1 MVTFIGMVVVAV
13 IIMVGVYTLA
23 TRITIRNYEY
33 ESDEDGNDKVVD
45 KND

>member
-13 IIMVGVYTLA
+13 LIGIGVYQLA
-23 TRITIRNYEY
+23 TRISIRSYDYET
-33 ESDEDGNDKVVD
+33 DEDGNDKVVD